1 SQVDDVSGRGVGLD
15 AVREAIERVR
25 GAVEVVSELGQGTTF
40 SLRFPVTLA
49 QARVVMAEVAGSP
62 VAVAASSVRRVAR
75 LRHLETERFGDESI
89 ARLDGHAYPIADL
102 AATLGLA
109 HEAPLPE
116 NPPVLFVESGGQ
128 RAAFVAGA
136 VGTHQEVVVK
146 STGSHLRT
154 LRGVAGATMLQD
166 GRVALLLHLPDV
178 LGRALAPV
186 APPMPGRHAVQA
198 PAGSLVAGDAPIGG
212 TRPAGGGTLKV
223 LVVDDSPTI
232 RKLVVRTLQDLGWT
246 AAEAKDGA
254 EALESIRTNRPDVVI
269 SDVEMPRLDGYGLLA
284 ALRSRPETAALPVIM
299 LTSRTAE
306 RHRHRAVELGANGYL
321 TKPYRPADVVAALR
335 GVVQGAEAA
344 A

>member
-1 SQVDDVSGRGVGLD
+1 
-15 AVREAIERVR
+15 
-25 GAVEVVSELGQGTTF
+25 
-40 SLRFPVTLA
+40 
-49 QARVVMAEVAGSP
+49 
-62 VAVAASSVRRVAR
+62 
-75 LRHLETERFGDESI
+75 
-89 ARLDGHAYPIADL
+89 
-102 AATLGLA
+102 
-109 HEAPLPE
+109 
-116 NPPVLFVESGGQ
+116 
-128 RAAFVAGA
+128 
-136 VGTHQEVVVK
+136 
-146 STGSHLRT
+146 
-154 LRGVAGATMLQD
+154 
-166 GRVALLLHLPDV
+166 
-178 LGRALAPV
+178 
-186 APPMPGRHAVQA
+186 
-198 PAGSLVAGDAPIGG
+198 
-212 TRPAGGGTLKV
+212 GGTLKV

-254 EALESIRTNRPDVVI
+254 EALESIRKNRPDVVI